1 MDEFL
6 LLVSLTAFHVLSG
19 AHATDPDP
27 VQDWL
32 ASRTAGFALGPVP
45 SVLVYRRCGLI
56 LGERWE
62 NANRSRRAKA
72 GPGFSSFVRPR
83 PPVEIG
89 WPPLL
94 LPALDRDL
102 GSVPF
107 AGATSLLN
115 VEPGHH
121 GAQLSG
127 RAEAPPPIL

>member
-1 MDEFL
+1 MDGSISGWL
-6 LLVSLTAFHVLSG
+6 LKCSVAGSVFGGVFYRVAGRSG
-19 AHATDPDP
+19 AT
-27 VQDWL
+27 
-32 ASRTAGFALGPVP
+32 
-45 SVLVYRRCGLI
+45 
-56 LGERWE
+56 E
-62 NANRSRRAKA
+62 
-72 GPGFSSFVRPR
+72 PGFSSFVRPR

-102 GSVPF
+102 GSIPF

-121 GAQLSG
+121 GAQLFD